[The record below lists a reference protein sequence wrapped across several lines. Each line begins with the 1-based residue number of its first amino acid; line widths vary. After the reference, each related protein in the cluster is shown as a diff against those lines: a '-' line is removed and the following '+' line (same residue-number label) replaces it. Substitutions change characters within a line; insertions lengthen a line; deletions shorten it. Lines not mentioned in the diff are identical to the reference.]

1 MESAAYGITGIF
13 LVIWIILQ
21 IVALWKIFT
30 KAGKPGWHSIIPL
43 LNIYDEFAICWRGW
57 IGLLFLLLGGVMTGI
72 AQNMQGSGDG
82 SMSIGTSIV
91 GIIVMVIFVIWAW
104 KLAKSFGKGILTFLG
119 LIFLNPIAMLYLGF
133 SSAQYIGKR

>member
-30 KAGKPGWHSIIPL
+30 KAGKPGWHSIIPI

-57 IGLLFLLLGGVMTGI
+57 IGLVFLLIGGVMSGLT
-72 AQNMQGSGDG
+72 QNMQSGGDG

-119 LIFLNPIAMLYLGF
+119 LIFINPIAMLYLGF

>member
-30 KAGKPGWHSIIPL
+30 KAGKPGWHSIIPI

-82 SMSIGTSIV
+82 SMSVGTSIV
-91 GIIVMVIFVIWAW
+91 GIIVMVVYAIWAW
-104 KLAKSFGKGILTFLG
+104 KLAKSFGKGLLTFLG
-119 LIFLNPIAMLYLGF
+119 LIFINPIAMLYLGF